1 MLPEGFLGSR
11 GDVLIDLVILSFIAI
26 LPLLVISWRYARN
39 KHYAHH
45 RHLQIGLAVILAVAV
60 GLFELDL
67 RLSGGIFELTRGSA
81 YSGNDLLNSII
92 YGHTLVAVASV
103 LVWVPLIVVSL
114 KRFGSPP
121 VPGAFGPRHRFWG
134 RMGMALMML
143 SGFSALPLYYLG
155 FVK

>member
-1 MLPEGFLGSR
+1 M
-11 GDVLIDLVILSFIAI
+11 LIDLVILSFIAI

-60 GLFELDL
+60 GLFEVDL

-114 KRFGSPP
+114 KRF
-121 VPGAFGPRHRFWG
+121 
-134 RMGMALMML
+134 
-143 SGFSALPLYYLG
+143 
-155 FVK
+155 

>member
-1 MLPEGFLGSR
+1 
-11 GDVLIDLVILSFIAI
+11 V
-26 LPLLVISWRYARN
+26 
-39 KHYAHH
+39 
-45 RHLQIGLAVILAVAV
+45 
-60 GLFELDL
+60 
-67 RLSGGIFELTRGSA
+67 
-81 YSGNDLLNSII
+81 LNSII

-134 RMGMALMML
+134 RTGMALMML